1 VENIALYILLKK
13 SKEFINSFTDSDVL
27 KKKKENLHLKLRK
40 FTIEFPDLFKIFQK
54 YIISC
59 DLSLLKES

>member
-1 VENIALYILLKK
+1 MENIALYILLKK
-13 SKEFINSFTDSDVL
+13 LKEFINSFADSDVL

-40 FTIEFPDLFKIFQK
+40 FTIEFPDLFKYFQK
-54 YIISC
+54 YEIIS